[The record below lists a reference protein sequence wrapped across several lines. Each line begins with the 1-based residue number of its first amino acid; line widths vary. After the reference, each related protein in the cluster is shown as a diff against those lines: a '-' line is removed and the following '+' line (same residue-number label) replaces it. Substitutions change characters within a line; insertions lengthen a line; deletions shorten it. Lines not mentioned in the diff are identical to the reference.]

1 MKSVHYV
8 LIFMVSF
15 AVGWG
20 IAELE
25 KKNSPVMYNQPS
37 VCEVLG
43 KNHPECK

>member
-20 IAELE
+20 IAKIEQ
-25 KKNSPVMYNQPS
+25 KNSSAMYEYPS

-43 KNHPECK
+43 KNHFECK